1 MATKTSVVRY
11 TEGDN
16 KEQGDKCE
24 IAHIWEILGRRWAL
38 LILKN
43 LSTKEVV
50 RFNELKRLL
59 PGISSTVLSERLLE
73 LDREGLIT
81 KQIYPEIPPRVE
93 YRLTTRARELETVM
107 KELNRW
113 CIRWKSPEELKA
125 R

>member
-1 MATKTSVVRY
+1 MTKSSMGMNIEEVK
-11 TEGDN
+11 
-16 KEQGDKCE
+16 KEHGERCE

-38 LILKN
+38 LVLKN
-43 LSTKEVV
+43 LSTKEVI

-73 LDREGLIT
+73 LDREGLIS

-93 YRLTTRARELETVM
+93 YRLTSRARELETVM
-107 KELNRW
+107 KERNRW
-113 CIRWKSPEELKA
+113 CIRWKSPEEIKA

>member
-1 MATKTSVVRY
+1 M
-11 TEGDN
+11 EEDN

-43 LSTKEVV
+43 LRTKEVI

-73 LDREGLIT
+73 LDREGLI
-81 KQIYPEIPPRVE
+81 
-93 YRLTTRARELETVM
+93 L
-107 KELNRW
+107 
-113 CIRWKSPEELKA
+113 
-125 R
+125 